1 MGRCNPTYTLL
12 ASFYFTI
19 NLERQPA
26 ERKTKLEVPKDVPM
40 DQVEVIISQAKENSK
55 LKDAIIAYLDGS
67 AKAAAA

>member
-1 MGRCNPTYTLL
+1 MAQFL
-12 ASFYFTI
+12 AGFGIEPRAVQSAF
-19 NLERQPA
+19 
-26 ERKTKLEVPKDVPM
+26 KTAKLEVPKDVPM